1 MAILAA
7 IAPDSKANGPERVV
21 IGPLAQGRIAREG
34 LFSVRARAARARGA
48 FYSLTLLHYQKLPK
62 AACVEAGEGASKRVG
77 EFTPVKA
84 RFCGEIAF
92 GPLGR
97 FLPAARKRKNEKMK
111 FA

>member
-1 MAILAA
+1 MAVLAA
-7 IAPDSKANGPERVV
+7 IAPDSEAKGPERVV
-21 IGPLAQGRIAREG
+21 IGPPAQGRVAREG

-48 FYSLTLLHYQKLPK
+48 FYPFTLLHYQKLPQ
-62 AACVEAGEGASKRVG
+62 AACFEAGEGASKRVG

-97 FLPAARKRKNEKMK
+97 FLPTARKRNN
-111 FA
+111 